1 MVLNNLEVSSEYIIK
16 LKAELEAECHIFT
29 ENTQREKIKSCLHDL
44 TETSKNYKQLLQV
57 LFFFFGSLI
66 SNSQISKPD
75 TPHRII
81 WSKWHKP
88 ILLRSG
94 H

>member
-1 MVLNNLEVSSEYIIK
+1 MQMVLNNLEVSSEYIIK

-57 LFFFFGSLI
+57 LFLPLSFLP
-66 SNSQISKPD
+66 QL
-75 TPHRII
+75 
-81 WSKWHKP
+81 P
-88 ILLRSG
+88 IN
-94 H
+94 